1 METQL
6 TVPRL
11 IDANALKER
20 MNSDFWSNAADL
32 VDALEIIDS
41 APTVETTD
49 DVLAR
54 IPKFPQRTDYQCL
67 IFDRG
72 NWIFSN
78 AEFKD
83 NVYILRDF
91 AYGRTPLEAVTRLEA
106 ALRA

>member
-6 TVPRL
+6 TAPRL

-49 DVLAR
+49 DVMAR
-54 IPKFPQRTDYQCL
+54 LPEQSTVRKTVMQF
-67 IFDRG
+67 
-72 NWIFSN
+72 
-78 AEFKD
+78 
-83 NVYILRDF
+83 F
-91 AYGRTPLEAVTRLEA
+91 AYEKKTFGKSAFGKTPLEAVTCLEA